1 MAVVKTSGDIIVT
14 ERYAYHTLCNVLISV
29 ENVVVWL
36 VGFVGWQNTE
46 LLSEYLGCLPSIR
59 KIVIIFNI
67 IKIVII
73 FIIIKN
79 IIIIAKHTVPSDPNP
94 QTNLTKKEPPLKCS
108 SF

>member
-1 MAVVKTSGDIIVT
+1 M
-14 ERYAYHTLCNVLISV
+14 ISV
-29 ENVVVWL
+29 ENVVIWL

-67 IKIVII
+67 KIVIIFIIIKIVII
-73 FIIIKN
+73 FLIIKN
-79 IIIIAKHTVPSDPNP
+79 IIIIAKHTAPSDPNP
-94 QTNLTKKEPPLKCS
+94 QTNLTKKEPSLECS

>member
-14 ERYAYHTLCNVLISV
+14 ERYAYHTLCNALRMISV

-36 VGFVGWQNTE
+36 VGFVGWQNNE

-73 FIIIKN
+73 FLIIKN
-79 IIIIAKHTVPSDPNP
+79 ISIIV
-94 QTNLTKKEPPLKCS
+94 
-108 SF
+108 